1 MRLVPLSALAPA
13 LFLAAPALAQQQ
25 IVDRALDDYVL
36 PGFEMLAAET
46 SELAAVAAEDCAPGS
61 ETLRAA
67 YGTAFDAWIGVSH
80 LRFGPLEAENRAFAL
95 AFWPDRN
102 GATPGSLGQLLSEE
116 DPVIETAESYATVSV
131 AARGFYAMEFLL
143 YDEAVSA
150 AAEGAYGCALIQAV
164 AADIAATS
172 ADALADWQE
181 SHAELMRSAGSN
193 QTYQSTNEALRA
205 LYGSFVEGME
215 FTRDL
220 RLGRPLGTFDRPR
233 PRRAEVRRSERSQ
246 RHVELALET
255 LAELAALLSD
265 VDAADSDR
273 IAAAFEDAL
282 TRVRALDDPAFAGV
296 DNPGGRLR
304 VEALMQSVEQ
314 AMQTAQNQIGPAL
327 GVAAGFNSLDGD

>member
-116 DPVIETAESYATVSV
+116 DPVIGQQSDLSV
-131 AARGFYAMEFLL
+131 HQRSPAR
-143 YDEAVSA
+143 
-150 AAEGAYGCALIQAV
+150 AL
-164 AADIAATS
+164 
-172 ADALADWQE
+172 WQFRRG
-181 SHAELMRSAGSN
+181 HGVHPRSAPG
-193 QTYQSTNEALRA
+193 
-205 LYGSFVEGME
+205 
-215 FTRDL
+215 
-220 RLGRPLGTFDRPR
+220 PP
-233 PRRAEVRRSERSQ
+233 P
-246 RHVELALET
+246 RHV
-255 LAELAALLSD
+255 
-265 VDAADSDR
+265 R
-273 IAAAFEDAL
+273 
-282 TRVRALDDPAFAGV
+282 
-296 DNPGGRLR
+296 
-304 VEALMQSVEQ
+304 
-314 AMQTAQNQIGPAL
+314 
-327 GVAAGFNSLDGD
+327 